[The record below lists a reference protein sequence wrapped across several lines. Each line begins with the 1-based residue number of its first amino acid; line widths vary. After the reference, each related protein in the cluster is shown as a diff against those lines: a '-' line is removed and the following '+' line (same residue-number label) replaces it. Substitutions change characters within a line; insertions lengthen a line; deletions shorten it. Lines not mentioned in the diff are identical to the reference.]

1 MQAPVKING
10 RRFMETIHS
19 TCEFGKAHR
28 YGEHETETG
37 MARLALNDDDKKVRE
52 WLIQQ
57 VKAVGCSVTI
67 DQMGNIFAV
76 RPGRNKT
83 APPVMMG
90 SHLDTQPT
98 GGRYD
103 GILGVLAALEA
114 LRTIHES
121 GYQTEGPIGL
131 VNWTNEEGARFPM
144 VTVSSGVWADV
155 VPLETAWNCREVASL
170 SQGPELKTMK
180 QELAR
185 IGFLGETPAS
195 YKAFPIGAHFEL
207 HIEQGPILENE
218 EQKIGVVTAAQAYS
232 WFEITVKGQDCHA
245 GTTPLSARSDPLLA
259 AAKMIAASNQIAK
272 IASGLITTGIFQAT
286 PGSINTMA
294 HTIKFTMDIRHPQD
308 EQVSTMVQ
316 QCHEAFEKIATE
328 DSERGVEVSWET
340 LTENVAVKFH
350 PDCISAV
357 ESAAE
362 AVCASLPAT
371 QECRYGINP
380 ATGEASEPVPIS
392 TSDDVE
398 MAMAAAQKASMT
410 WGKVPFVERRRSL
423 LAFCNAIESHRDKFA
438 SLLTRE
444 QGKPISLAG
453 LEVTNALRWLRA
465 FTECDLQDT
474 TIKEDGHRKIV
485 CRYTPLG
492 VSVGIIPWNYPFA
505 LACAKLGPA
514 VLAGNPMIM
523 KPSPFTPYTCLK
535 LSELAQDFFPPGV
548 VQALSDDD
556 RLGPW
561 LTSHPIPEKISFT
574 GSTVTGKKVLEAAAS
589 TMKRVTL
596 ELGGNDPAIICA
608 DVDIEQTAKKVTNL
622 SFLNSGQICLAI
634 KRIYVHESIHDQLLE
649 AMVKHVKTLK
659 VGEGNEEGVFMGP
672 RQSRELDHRH
682 SFFHGQRPPRIF
694 HHIDRPADN
703 SRIVTEE
710 PFGPIVP
717 LLTWTHEDDV
727 IRRANDTRMGLGAS
741 VWSRDLKQAE
751 RISQNLEAGTVWINN
766 HFDLDPSVP
775 YGGHKESG
783 MGLELGMDGLLAFC
797 NKQFLY
803 LDKSR

>member
-1 MQAPVKING
+1 MRSLLRRVINTHHLSVLQSKIGSFSLISSFSNLGPGSSDAMQAPVKING
-10 RRFMETIHS
+10 RRLIETIHS

-170 SQGPELKTMK
+170 SQGSELKTMK

-245 GTTPLSARSDPLLA
+245 GTTPLSARRDPLLA

-272 IASGLITTGIFQAT
+272 TASGLITTGIFQAT

-308 EQVSTMVQ
+308 EQVSSMVQ

-328 DSERGVEVSWET
+328 GSERGVEVSWET

-362 AVCASLPAT
+362 AVCASLPAS
-371 QECRYGINP
+371 QNP
-380 ATGEASEPVPIS
+380 SNKGLWRRMASGAGHDSCNVSKRCP
-392 TSDDVE
+392 T
-398 MAMAAAQKASMT
+398 AMVFTPTRNGMSHTPDEYCSPEDCILGAEVLMGAALKYDT
-410 WGKVPFVERRRSL
+410 
-423 LAFCNAIESHRDKFA
+423 
-438 SLLTRE
+438 
-444 QGKPISLAG
+444 
-453 LEVTNALRWLRA
+453 LRA
-465 FTECDLQDT
+465 QRGEL
-474 TIKEDGHRKIV
+474 
-485 CRYTPLG
+485 TP
-492 VSVGIIPWNYPFA
+492 
-505 LACAKLGPA
+505 
-514 VLAGNPMIM
+514 
-523 KPSPFTPYTCLK
+523 
-535 LSELAQDFFPPGV
+535 
-548 VQALSDDD
+548 
-556 RLGPW
+556 
-561 LTSHPIPEKISFT
+561 
-574 GSTVTGKKVLEAAAS
+574 
-589 TMKRVTL
+589 
-596 ELGGNDPAIICA
+596 
-608 DVDIEQTAKKVTNL
+608 
-622 SFLNSGQICLAI
+622 
-634 KRIYVHESIHDQLLE
+634 
-649 AMVKHVKTLK
+649 
-659 VGEGNEEGVFMGP
+659 
-672 RQSRELDHRH
+672 
-682 SFFHGQRPPRIF
+682 
-694 HHIDRPADN
+694 
-703 SRIVTEE
+703 
-710 PFGPIVP
+710 
-717 LLTWTHEDDV
+717 
-727 IRRANDTRMGLGAS
+727 
-741 VWSRDLKQAE
+741 
-751 RISQNLEAGTVWINN
+751 
-766 HFDLDPSVP
+766 
-775 YGGHKESG
+775 
-783 MGLELGMDGLLAFC
+783 
-797 NKQFLY
+797 
-803 LDKSR
+803 